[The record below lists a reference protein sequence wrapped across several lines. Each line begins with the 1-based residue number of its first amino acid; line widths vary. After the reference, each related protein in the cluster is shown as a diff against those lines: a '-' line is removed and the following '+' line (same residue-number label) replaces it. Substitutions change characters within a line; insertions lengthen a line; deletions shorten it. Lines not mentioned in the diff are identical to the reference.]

1 MNASLPPLVDSHC
14 HLPLL
19 ERDLD
24 TVLEAARSQG
34 VTHMLC
40 VAVDLPTFPGV
51 IELAHRYPQIFA
63 SVGVHPDSALRDD
76 EPDVATLVALADD
89 RRIVAIGE
97 TGLDYY
103 RASGDL
109 RYQHARFRAHIAAA
123 VACGKPLIV
132 HTREA
137 AADTIRLL
145 REEGA
150 ERAGGVMHCFVEDWA
165 TAAAA
170 MELGFYI
177 SFSGIVTFKNATAL
191 QDVARQVPLER
202 LLVETDAPWLAPVP
216 KRGRPNEPAFV
227 RHTAAFLAQLRGEDE
242 ATLAAAT
249 TANFFRLFKDARP

>member
-1 MNASLPPLVDSHC
+1 MDSHC
-14 HLPLL
+14 HLPLI
-19 ERDLD
+19 ERELD
-24 TVLEAARSQG
+24 AVLDAADEQG

-40 VAVDLPTFPGV
+40 VAVDLATFPGV
-51 IELAHRYPQIFA
+51 IELARRYSQIFA
-63 SVGVHPDSALRDD
+63 SVGVHPDSELRAN

-89 RRIVAIGE
+89 PRIVAIGE

-103 RASGDL
+103 RATGDL
-109 RYQHARFRAHIAAA
+109 TYQHARFRTHIAAA

-150 ERAGGVMHCFVEDWA
+150 ERAGGVMHCFVEDWP

-191 QDVARQVPLER
+191 QDVARQVPLDR

-216 KRGRPNEPAFV
+216 KRGRPNEPAYV
-227 RHTAAFLAQLRGEDE
+227 RHTATFLAHLRGEDE

>member
-1 MNASLPPLVDSHC
+1 MDSHC
-14 HLPLL
+14 HLPLI
-19 ERDLD
+19 ERELD
-24 TVLEAARSQG
+24 AVLDAADEQG

-40 VAVDLPTFPGV
+40 VAVDLATFPGV
-51 IELAHRYPQIFA
+51 IELARRYSQIFA
-63 SVGVHPDSALRDD
+63 SVGVHPDSELRAN

-89 RRIVAIGE
+89 PRIVAIGE

-103 RASGDL
+103 RATGDL
-109 RYQHARFRAHIAAA
+109 TYQHARFRTHIAAA

-137 AADTIRLL
+137 AGDTIRLL

-150 ERAGGVMHCFVEDWA
+150 ERAGGVMHCFVEDWP

-191 QDVARQVPLER
+191 QDVARQVPLDR

-216 KRGRPNEPAFV
+216 KRGRPNEPAYV
-227 RHTAAFLAQLRGEDE
+227 RHTATFLAHLRGEDE